1 MAEPMGL
8 TRFLIEEL
16 TGVDRNATEGE
27 GLAPREVRNMHFDR
41 RGGLVVFGGRRGD
54 RFGAALPGTPLAWD
68 EGRLVLFDDLQLW
81 VDDRAEPIDFA
92 PFNLERL
99 TLVPGVGLLSR
110 FTRVGEDYAGAAYY
124 LDRDDALTIGPVPTG
139 ITTSLTAGSEVP
151 TGDYFFLVTLEAPT
165 VNGLLSYETIVVPT
179 VNVTSSSG
187 AGAIILE
194 LDSVL
199 PPGHVV
205 RFYYRRTA
213 QTTYDNFAV
222 RVSNG
227 ELLVTA
233 RLEGVTPFVETADVK
248 MNFAPGRVEPHLGR
262 VWGQSSLK
270 PFAGYFSAASFV
282 VVGGHLLRPQGVGL
296 STVTHSAPAT
306 LVNAMMRA
314 FNDRIDIDLRRLY
327 VRRTSTTAPIAVDL
341 FDVREGATPARRVFA
356 RLTWQPGVTTPTV
369 DLFVATGT
377 SAFTLH
383 RLASIAIPTGLA
395 LGTAN
400 GSELTITNNLLS
412 VRLGT
417 IAQQGSTGRINST
430 VAVDLIR
437 PAGTVSEVR
446 TIQALP
452 APSARLPAV
461 ADEPENSTYRQTT
474 DGGATLSAWTNP
486 AHFVVDSVD
495 ANRYVQATIQ
505 VRSGGPGLYAGI
517 TFSEPRYI
525 ETVDVSVTYDI
536 DGTSLTSLTLVAFG
550 PDGNVNI
557 TVSTSAFAQTVNIGR
572 RVTGLSVAGPSFIFP
587 APIGQPVPVHTLR
600 IRQLRPHGSRANA
613 WSGWSA
619 WVGGGAQILSLGA
632 IPSAFTSG
640 LNSGARD
647 MQARAITAARLAT
660 DQADGRILDYTP
672 PGTTWVSL
680 ATGETWTATSADYMV
695 TETQSFEAPDE
706 AVIAR
711 PETTLVYSEVGSV
724 NRGSVENFLE
734 LRPISSSG
742 ITALAST
749 PAGLVVFM
757 ENETF
762 LVRGD
767 PLSPDFS
774 AQRLSGTLG
783 NDQNVVPGRLGGVV
797 FPIYKGQ
804 VYAIALGMGDVDF
817 GSGIDNISLPVWKPE
832 DPFVQVVG
840 EPQTNH
846 IVCLTQSG
854 RIYRYDATRQAWFND
869 PFDLDD
875 SDASEGGN
883 GVRFILPAAFD
894 QTYGSRYLVG
904 EELQVMDLHG
914 QDLPRVSWGNLD
926 VGDKHTDKLWR
937 RVEVATNREYV
948 GPPLLE
954 FIVRGNGSQAAAFI
968 QLEGD
973 FDAPLALEGG
983 GSMLTLERTNQVVGV
998 STGDGRWV
1006 FSLRRGRVGA
1016 VMDMRLILR
1025 DFTRN
1030 DVLEAPLAIEV
1041 ARRSRPRGRV
1051 R

>member
-16 TGVDRNATEGE
+16 TGVDRNAAEGE

-54 RFGAALPGTPLAWD
+54 RFDAALPGTPLAWD

-81 VDDRAEPIDFA
+81 VDDRAESIDFA

-110 FTRVGEDYAGAAYY
+110 FSRVGEDYAGAAYY
-124 LDRDDALTIGPVPTG
+124 LNRDDALTVGPVPTG
-139 ITTSLTAGSEVP
+139 ITTSQTSGTDVP
-151 TGDYFFLVTLEAPT
+151 QGDYFFLVTLEAPT
-165 VNGLLSYETIVVPT
+165 VNGLLSYETIVIPT
-179 VNVTSSSG
+179 VNVADPSG

-205 RFYYRRTA
+205 RFYYRRTV

-296 STVTHSAPAT
+296 STVTHSAPVT
-306 LVNAMMRA
+306 LANAVMRA
-314 FNDRIDIDLRRLY
+314 FNDRIDIDIRQLY
-327 VRRTSTTAPIAVDL
+327 VRRLTNAEPTVVDL
-341 FDVREGATPARRVFA
+341 FDVREGATPNRRVFA
-356 RLTWQPGVTTPTV
+356 RLTWQPNVTTPTV
-369 DLFVATGT
+369 DLFLATGT
-377 SAFTLH
+377 TAFTLH

-395 LGTAN
+395 LGTAA
-400 GSELTITNNLLS
+400 GSSDLTITNNLLS

-417 IAQQGSTGRINST
+417 IAQEASTGRINST
-430 VAVDLIR
+430 VAVELIR

-446 TIQALP
+446 TVQALP
-452 APSARLPAV
+452 APSARTPPV
-461 ADEPENSTYRQTT
+461 ANQVSGSTYQQTT
-474 DGGATLSAWTNP
+474 DGGDTLSAWTNP
-486 AHFVVDSVD
+486 SHFVVDSVD
-495 ANRYVQATIQ
+495 ANRYVQVT
-505 VRSGGPGLYAGI
+505 VSGSGGQQANAGI
-517 TFSEPRYI
+517 VFSEPRYI

-536 DGTSLTSLTLVAFG
+536 DGTPLTSRTLQVIG

-557 TVSTSAFAQTVNIGR
+557 TVSTSAFGQTVNVGR
-572 RVTGLSVAGPSFIFP
+572 RVTALVIQGS
-587 APIGQPVPVHTLR
+587 PVFRGSILDPPPVHTMR
-600 IRQLRPHGSRANA
+600 IRQLRPYGSRASA

-632 IPSAFTSG
+632 IPSAFTPG

-680 ATGETWTATSADYMV
+680 ATGETWAATSADYLV

-783 NDQNVVPGRLGGVV
+783 NDRNVVPGRLGGVV

-869 PFDLDD
+869 PYDLDD

-914 QDLPRVSWGNLD
+914 QDPPRVSWGNLD

-948 GPPLLE
+948 GPPVLE
-954 FIVRGNGSQAAAFI
+954 FIVRGNGSQAAAFV

-973 FDAPLALEGG
+973 FDAPLVLEGG